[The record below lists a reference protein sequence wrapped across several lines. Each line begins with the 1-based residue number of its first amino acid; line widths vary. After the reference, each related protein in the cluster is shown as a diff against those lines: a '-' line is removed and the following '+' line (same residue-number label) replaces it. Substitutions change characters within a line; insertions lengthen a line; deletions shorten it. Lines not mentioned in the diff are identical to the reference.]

1 VIDAVSLVANALWI
15 AGLALLLAVLSWS
28 HWIASTE
35 TTRFRLV
42 LDRPRVQM
50 ALYIGLA
57 LFSAGLAATARSW
70 WERVL
75 WLLLTVWWLAQ
86 AWMSTRRKDPDS
98 IGDTD

>member
-1 VIDAVSLVANALWI
+1 VVDAPGLCGNFLWI
-15 AGLALLLAVLSWS
+15 LGLALLLAALSWS
-28 HWIASTE
+28 SWLASVQSV
-35 TTRFRLV
+35 RFRAV
-42 LDRPRVQM
+42 LARPGVQA
-50 ALYIGLA
+50 ALYLGLS
-57 LFSAGLAATARSW
+57 LFSAGLAATAHTW